1 MIRSHFGLSANP
13 FDPSITELLPHQR
26 AVFDVL
32 TVHARQGGLCLL
44 LGEPGTG
51 KSTLKQALVSHD
63 PKRLITPTVARTLHT
78 YSGTLQ
84 ILCEAF
90 GVEAKSRDTHREK
103 ALIEVAFKLNTEG
116 KLLMPIIDD
125 AHLMEL
131 GALRKLRL
139 LFEDFPRNH
148 CLLLVAQPPMLDK
161 LRLLVN
167 QDIRSRITYSHVM
180 KPLLAEELQAYILRE
195 LDRVRLPHSCFTEEA
210 MELILRSS
218 EGLLR
223 RCRNLCVSALLE
235 AVRDRTTT
243 VDLPQIN
250 RVLMQPHWRSERDLH
265 HR

>member
-1 MIRSHFGLSANP
+1 M
-13 FDPSITELLPHQR
+13 
-26 AVFDVL
+26 
-32 TVHARQGGLCLL
+32 
-44 LGEPGTG
+44 GEPGTG
-51 KSTLKQALVSHD
+51 KSVLKSALVDHD
-63 PKRLITPTVARTLHT
+63 PKRLITPVLNRTLHT
-78 YSGTLQ
+78 YSGSLQ

-90 GVEAKSRDTHREK
+90 GVEAKARDTHREK

-116 KLLMPIIDD
+116 KRLMPIIDD

-167 QDIRSRITYSHVM
+167 QDIRSRITYSHVI

-195 LDRVRLPHSCFTEEA
+195 FDRVRLAHTCFTEEA
-210 MELILRSS
+210 MELVLRSS

-223 RCRNLCVSALLE
+223 RCRNLCVSCLLE

-243 VDLPQIN
+243 VDLEQVN
-250 RVLMQPHWRSERDLH
+250 RALMQPHWRAGRDIPT
-265 HR
+265 R

>member
-1 MIRSHFGLSANP
+1 MIRSHFGLTANP
-13 FDPSITELLPHQR
+13 FDSAVTELLPHQQ

-32 TVHARQGGLCLL
+32 CVHARQGGLCLL
-44 LGEPGTG
+44 MGEPGTG
-51 KSTLKQALVSHD
+51 KSVLKQALRDHD
-63 PKRLITPTVARTLHT
+63 PKKLITPVLNRTLHT
-78 YSGTLQ
+78 YSSSLQ

-90 GVEAKSRDTHREK
+90 GVEAKARDTYREK

-131 GALRKLRL
+131 EGLRKLRL

-180 KPLLAEELQAYILRE
+180 KPLLAEELKAYIFRE
-195 LDRVRLPHSCFTEEA
+195 LDRVQLGHNCFSEEA

-223 RCRNLCVSALLE
+223 RCRNLCVSAMLE
-235 AVRDRTTT
+235 AVRDS
-243 VDLPQIN
+243 VKCIDLDQVN
-250 RVLMQPHWRSERDLH
+250 RVLMQPHWRSERDLST
-265 HR
+265 R

>member
-1 MIRSHFGLSANP
+1 MIRSHFGLEANP
-13 FDPSITELLPHQR
+13 FDPAVHELLPHQQE
-26 AVFDVL
+26 VFDVL
-32 TVHARQGGLCLL
+32 CVHARQGGLCLL

-63 PKRLITPTVARTLHT
+63 PKRLMTPTVARTLHT

-90 GVEAKSRDTHREK
+90 GIESKARDTHREK
-103 ALIEVAFKLNTEG
+103 ALIEMACKLNTEG

-148 CLLLVAQPPMLDK
+148 CLLLVAQPPMLEK
-161 LRLLVN
+161 LRLIVN
-167 QDIRSRITYSHVM
+167 HDLRSRITYSHVM
-180 KPLLAEELQAYILRE
+180 KPLLAEELQSYIHRE

-210 MELILRSS
+210 MELLLRSS

-223 RCRNLCVSALLE
+223 RCRNLCVSSMLE

-243 VDLPQIN
+243 VDLEQVN
-250 RVLMQPHWRSERDLH
+250 RVLMQPHWRSERDLS